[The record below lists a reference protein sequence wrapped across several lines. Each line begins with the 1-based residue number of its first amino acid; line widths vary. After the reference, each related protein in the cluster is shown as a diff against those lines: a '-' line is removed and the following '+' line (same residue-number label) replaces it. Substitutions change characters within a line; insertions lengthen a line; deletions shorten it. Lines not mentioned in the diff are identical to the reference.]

1 MCTSRNKNLKCKS
14 GSERE
19 KKKKMQIVEVEF
31 LYFEHSQLSCI
42 NEPFNITFLFLRYR
56 SIQKSV
62 GKKVEKPW

>member
-1 MCTSRNKNLKCKS
+1 
-14 GSERE
+14 
-19 KKKKMQIVEVEF
+19 MQIVEVEF
-31 LYFEHSQLSCI
+31 LYFEHLQLSCI